1 MSSSLMFSQPDQ
13 WQSSIEKVIRN
24 VVSIRYC
31 HTISFDGEP
40 ACSSEATGFVVDAHK
55 GYILTNRHVVGAG
68 PFWGSVVFENH
79 DEVDVYSLYCDP
91 VHDFGFLRF
100 DPKAVKHTHCDG
112 LQLRPDLAA
121 VGLQTRI
128 VGNDAGEK
136 VSILPAIISRL
147 DRNAPTYGQRYCD
160 FNTCYY
166 QAHASATGGS
176 SGSPVVNIDGFVVAL
191 LAGGRTDDASTDFFL
206 PLDRPLRALRCL
218 QADKPIPRGDIQ
230 CQFLFKPFDE
240 CKRLGL
246 TDAWEATVRQAFPS
260 DNNLLVAETVLPNGP
275 SNHKIEEGDI
285 IMKINGEI
293 ITKFERFDDILDSN
307 VNGTIRLQLQRGGE
321 DLQFE
326 IEVGDLHVIT
336 PDRFVSFAGAIF
348 HTLSYQMA
356 RRYAVACQGV
366 FVSGVVGASSFFYVG
381 AGCIILSVGN
391 TKVPDL
397 VTFVKVMEAIPDESK
412 VVVSYKHIADLHTLH
427 HEDICINRHWFPRM
441 ELGTRNDKTGQWDF
455 VKLADPLSPS
465 VSVPGS
471 AHFTKLESLELK
483 HAAAADVV
491 QSLVHIDFVTP
502 LQLDGYPFT
511 RCWTMGLVVDAEK
524 GLVVASRGLLPFDL
538 CDVKVTI
545 AHSVT
550 VSGKIY
556 FLHPLENYVI
566 VQYNPQLVGAPV
578 QSARLSTERI
588 SPGTLINFIG
598 YNEHRDLVHTSTT
611 VTDVRSAVVPVTSS
625 IPRYRTPNLD
635 HVTVDTKLGLAC
647 GSGVLV
653 SDSGVIQALWFSY
666 LGEWSNHSHK
676 HMFYNMGLATP
687 ALLPVVSQVREGI
700 IPSLRMLPVQF
711 SSISLDK
718 AKPRGLSDDWIGKIT
733 RANKTRLFMVSR
745 RTVERSEQR
754 TPLLEGDLLLTLNG
768 RLVVEVFDLNA
779 MYNHEVLDVVVI
791 REGRKHRLKVNT
803 VTTDDVET
811 DHAISFCG
819 VILQRPYLAV
829 RQQLS
834 ELHSDVYITFNDLG
848 SPADHFHLKP
858 TDFITHINGHSTPNL
873 KVFSEISKKIPDNT
887 YFRLRVV
894 TSNNVRKVVTMKK
907 NEHYFPMKEWIK
919 DACGWRME
927 TFST

>member
-1 MSSSLMFSQPDQ
+1 MSSSLRFSQTDR

-24 VVSIRYC
+24 VVSICYC
-31 HTISFDGEP
+31 HTINFDGEP
-40 ACSSEATGFVVDAHK
+40 ACSSEATGFVVDPHK

-79 DEVDVYSLYCDP
+79 DEVDVYCVYCDP

-100 DPKAVKHTHCDG
+100 NPKAVKHTHCDG

-121 VGLQTRI
+121 VGLETRV

-147 DRNAPTYGQRYCD
+147 DRNAPTYGQPYCD

-166 QAHASATGGS
+166 QANASATGGS

-191 LAGGRTDDASTDFFL
+191 QAGGRTDEASTDFFL

-218 QADKPIPRGDIQ
+218 QADEPIPRGDIQ
-230 CQFLFKPFDE
+230 CQFLLKPFDE

-246 TDAWEATVRQAFPS
+246 TDTWEATVRQAFPS

-275 SNHKIEEGDI
+275 ADDKIEEGDI
-285 IMKINGEI
+285 ITKINGEI

-307 VNGTIRLQLQRGGE
+307 VHGTIRLQLQRGGE

-326 IEVGDLHVIT
+326 IEVGDLHLIT
-336 PDRFVSFAGAIF
+336 PDRFVSFAGAIL

-366 FVSGVVGASSFFYVG
+366 FVSGVAGASSFF
-381 AGCIILSVGN
+381 
-391 TKVPDL
+391 
-397 VTFVKVMEAIPDESK
+397 
-412 VVVSYKHIADLHTLH
+412 
-427 HEDICINRHWFPRM
+427 
-441 ELGTRNDKTGQWDF
+441 
-455 VKLADPLSPS
+455 
-465 VSVPGS
+465 
-471 AHFTKLESLELK
+471 
-483 HAAAADVV
+483 
-491 QSLVHIDFVTP
+491 
-502 LQLDGYPFT
+502 
-511 RCWTMGLVVDAEK
+511 
-524 GLVVASRGLLPFDL
+524 
-538 CDVKVTI
+538 
-545 AHSVT
+545 
-550 VSGKIY
+550 
-556 FLHPLENYVI
+556 
-566 VQYNPQLVGAPV
+566 
-578 QSARLSTERI
+578 
-588 SPGTLINFIG
+588 
-598 YNEHRDLVHTSTT
+598 
-611 VTDVRSAVVPVTSS
+611 
-625 IPRYRTPNLD
+625 
-635 HVTVDTKLGLAC
+635 
-647 GSGVLV
+647 
-653 SDSGVIQALWFSY
+653 
-666 LGEWSNHSHK
+666 HK

-711 SSISLDK
+711 SSIGLDK

-745 RTVERSEQR
+745 RTVERNQQK

-768 RLVVEVFDLNA
+768 RLVVEVFDLND
-779 MYNHEVLDVVVI
+779 MYSHETLDVVVI
-791 REGRKHRLKVNT
+791 REGREHRLKVNT
-803 VTTDDVET
+803 VTTDDAET

-819 VILQRPYLAV
+819 AILQRPYLAV

-848 SPADHFHLKP
+848 SPADHFRLKP
-858 TDFITHINGHSTPNL
+858 TDFITHINGHPTPNL
-873 KVFSEISKKIPDNT
+873 KAFSEIIKKIPDNT
-887 YFRLRVV
+887 YFRLKVV

-919 DACGWRME
+919 DSCGWKMKTFRTEVPNE
-927 TFST
+927 TL